1 MRLSSHKSGFT
12 LFELMVSISIFV
24 LITALVIFKYGTFN
38 QTVLTTNLAYDVA
51 MTLRTAQTFG
61 LGSKNSESSNTNFS
75 YAYGVEFD
83 KSNANNTKL
92 ILFSDSNSATPNN
105 GKYEAGES
113 VNQYNITRGAKVSA
127 LTVCDSPQNGCI
139 SLTGNGD
146 RLDILFKRPY
156 PDAIINYIDN
166 AQNIVTKNY
175 ARITIMATDNTLKY
189 VDVYS
194 NGQISVI

>member
-1 MRLSSHKSGFT
+1 
-12 LFELMVSISIFV
+12 MVSISIFV

-51 MTLRTAQTFG
+51 MTIRTAQTYG
-61 LGSKNSESSNTNFS
+61 LGSKNAASSDTKFS

-83 KSNANNTKL
+83 MSSANRSKI
-92 ILFSDSNSATPNN
+92 ILFNDSDVVAPNN
-105 GKYEAGES
+105 GKYETGEMVS
-113 VNQYNITRGAKVSA
+113 MYNITRGAIISA
-127 LTVCDSPQNGCI
+127 LQVCDTPGSGCV
-139 SLTGNGD
+139 SLTGSGD

-166 AQNIVTKNY
+166 AQNIVSKNY
-175 ARITIMATDNTLKY
+175 ARITIKATDNTIKY